1 MNSAKTPEELT
12 TKTSPL
18 SVDATV
24 ATLTSLIDARG
35 MKIFAVID
43 QAAEA
48 RQAGLHLRPTTLVI
62 FGSPVAGTAVMDAAP
77 EAAIDLPLKILVW
90 ADGDATKVT
99 YLSPRALAARHN
111 LDPEVAANV
120 AGIDPLTEA
129 LVTS

>member
-18 SVDATV
+18 SVGATV
-24 ATLTSLIDARG
+24 ATLTGLIDARG

-90 ADGDATKVT
+90 ADGDETKVT

-111 LDPEVAANV
+111 LGPEVAANV